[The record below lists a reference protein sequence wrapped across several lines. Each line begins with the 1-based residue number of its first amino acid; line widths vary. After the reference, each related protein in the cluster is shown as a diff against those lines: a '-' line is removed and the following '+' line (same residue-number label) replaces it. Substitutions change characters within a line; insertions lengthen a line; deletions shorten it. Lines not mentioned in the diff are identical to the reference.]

1 MHPVFGRT
9 GRRSAVTVLAAVV
22 LWGPTGQDTAVADS
36 RHPVIETLPEQEVRA
51 AVAAARMPVAVNLAR
66 SNLGIPAGEA
76 ATLRVGERGTVVHH
90 LDPAFAGRGGRLPLA
105 VPGYV
110 AVTAHADD
118 GRAVTLQIARV
129 TPAGGGAPR
138 WAAVAAAQDATEAD
152 LARRLEADE
161 VLYENQGPRGRE
173 WYALDDRAL
182 RPLSGG
188 RGQSDSPGPL
198 TIANYTKAL
207 RERAVPAGP
216 PPAPAA
222 ADRSHGSGDRAW
234 FLVGVGTLAAAGGS
248 AALRYRRGRTD
259 RHHG

>member
-1 MHPVFGRT
+1 MFGRN
-9 GRRSAVTVLAAVV
+9 GRRPAVTVLVAAV
-22 LWGPTGQDTAVADS
+22 LWSPAAQATAVADS
-36 RHPVIETLPEQEVRA
+36 PHPVIETLPEQEVRA
-51 AVAAARMPVAVNLAR
+51 AVAAARTPAAVNLAR

-173 WYALDDRAL
+173 WYALDDRVL
-182 RPLSGG
+182 RPLTGG
-188 RGQSDSPGPL
+188 PGQSDTPGPL
-198 TIANYTKAL
+198 TIASYTEAL
-207 RERAVPAGP
+207 RERAVTAGP

-222 ADRSHGSGDRAW
+222 ADRPHGSGDRTGL
-234 FLVGVGTLAAAGGS
+234 LVGVGALAAAGGF
-248 AALRYRRGRTD
+248 AALRYRRGHTD
-259 RHHG
+259 RHRG